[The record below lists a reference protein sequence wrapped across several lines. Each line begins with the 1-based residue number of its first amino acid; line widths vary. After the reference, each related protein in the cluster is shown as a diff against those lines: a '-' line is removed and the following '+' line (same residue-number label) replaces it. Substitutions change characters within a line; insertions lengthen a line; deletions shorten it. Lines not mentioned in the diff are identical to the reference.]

1 MVARGDLA
9 DPAWR
14 QAFEEVPR
22 HEFVPL
28 FYDKQQNPVS
38 RHQPEQVP
46 SWLAEVYTDEALAT
60 QLAEGV
66 VVSSSS
72 QPSLMA
78 IMLEALQLEGTERI
92 LEIGTGTGYN
102 AALLCHRLGEY
113 RVVTIDV
120 DPDITSLARSR
131 LADVGYQPL
140 VVTADGLHG
149 YEGRAP
155 YQRII
160 ATVGLEFVPPAWL
173 EQLTPGGLVVAPVGA
188 GVIRLRNHGDG
199 TATGRFLRTPAYFM
213 PLRGLDTVQS
223 MTRPELPTGSPRP
236 TDVRASVLT
245 GNGLRFLTSLL
256 MPQFIYQYDVDT
268 LDANG
273 KPTTAR
279 IWSADGSIA
288 EVHGGEVLE
297 AGPTPLWSRLEVV
310 RRIHL
315 EHGKPKRDRF
325 GLSVGP
331 EGQRLWLESP
341 DGPSWP
347 IAVPSEGPV
356 QGSAAR

>member
-1 MVARGDLA
+1 MVTRGDLA

-14 QAFEEVPR
+14 RAFEEVPR

-38 RHQPEQVP
+38 RHQPEQVTT
-46 SWLAEVYTDEALAT
+46 WLAEVYTDEALAT
-60 QLAEGV
+60 QLAEGI

-78 IMLEALQLEGTERI
+78 IMLEALRLEGNERV

-140 VVTADGLHG
+140 VATGNGLEG

-160 ATVGLEFVPPAWL
+160 ATVGLEYVPTAWL
-173 EQLTPGGLVVAPVGA
+173 EQLTPGGLVVAPLGA
-188 GVIRLRNHGDG
+188 GVIRLENHGDG
-199 TATGRFLRTPAYFM
+199 TAIQADGRFLRTPAYFM
-213 PLRGLDTVQS
+213 PLRGVEVAQNLV
-223 MTRPELPTGSPRP
+223 RPDLPTGMPRP

-245 GNGLRFLTSLL
+245 GNSLRFLTSLL
-256 MPQFIYQYDVDT
+256 MPRFVYQYDVDT
-268 LDANG
+268 LDAHG
-273 KPTTAR
+273 KPTAAR
-279 IWSADGSIA
+279 IWSVDGSIA
-288 EVHGGEVLE
+288 EVRGDEVLE
-297 AGPTPLWSRLEVV
+297 AGPTRLWSRLEEI
-310 RRIHL
+310 RQIQL
-315 EHGKPKRDRF
+315 EHGKPERDRF
-325 GLSVGP
+325 GLTVDAD
-331 EGQRLWLESP
+331 GQRLWLDDP

-347 IAVPSEGPV
+347 LAVPPA
-356 QGSAAR
+356 GSTGQ